1 MAIRIKQ
8 LPDHLVNRIA
18 AGEVVERPA
27 SALKELIENSI
38 DAKATKIIVEL
49 LEGGIKQIK
58 IVDNGE
64 GIFQDDI
71 AIAINRHTTSKIS
84 NEDDLYQIKTLGFR
98 GEGLAS
104 IASVSRFIL
113 SSKVADYNHGYKIN
127 SNFGI
132 VSEVIPT
139 ALNNGTIIEVNDL
152 YHSIPARKK
161 FLKTESTEYSHC
173 KAIFERLA
181 LSYFDISFEF
191 YNNGKVIYKLNNE
204 KLLNRIENIF
214 GESYSSNYF
223 EINEISSK
231 ELSIS
236 GYIYHPSYSSNNK
249 IIQHFYIN
257 GRFVKDRVI
266 QNAIKQGF
274 SGVLHH
280 EHQPQYVLFLKIS
293 PLDIDVNV
301 HPSKSEVRFKDTGQ
315 IHSFISGTIRKTLS
329 QNMHTMPAKD
339 YNDIYIDNNTKDS
352 YTSGYNAF
360 KSSYPR
366 VSDSTIN
373 RNLENNLFNMDNVD
387 NESKSEINPSL
398 GFAIAHLLDI
408 YILAQTNDGLI
419 IVDTHAAHERILLE
433 KLKLQLDQ
441 ASAIA
446 SQQLLLPL
454 VINIPEV
461 LQETIILHKE
471 ALLVFGF
478 EIDLLGENQLIIRAV
493 PILLSNANFE
503 KLVLSVLNELSQYGN
518 SNIIIEH
525 TEKILSTIACHNA
538 IRANDSL
545 SIPEMNAILRD
556 MEITQRANYCNHG
569 RPTWFKITMSELN
582 AMFMRGK

>member
-1 MAIRIKQ
+1 MTARIKQ
-8 LPDHLVNRIA
+8 LPDYLVNRIA

-84 NEDDLYQIKTLGFR
+84 SEDDLYQIKTLGFR

-104 IASVSRFIL
+104 IASVSRFML
-113 SSKVADYNHGYKIN
+113 SSKVADYKHGYKIN

-132 VSEVIPT
+132 VSEVMPT
-139 ALNNGTIIEVNDL
+139 ALNDGTIIEVNDL

-161 FLKTESTEYSHC
+161 FLKTETTEYSHC

-181 LSYFDISFEF
+181 LSYCDIFFEF
-191 YNNGKVIYKLNNE
+191 YNNGKMIYRLSNE
-204 KLLNRIENIF
+204 THLNRIVNIF

-223 EINEISSK
+223 EINEMSNK

-236 GYIYHPSYSSNNK
+236 GYVYHPSYSSNSK

-266 QNAIKQGF
+266 QNAIKQAF

-280 EHQPQYVLFLKIS
+280 EHQPQYILFLKIN
-293 PLDIDVNV
+293 PLDIDINV

-315 IHSFISGTIRKTLS
+315 IHSFISGTIRKALS
-329 QNMHTMPAKD
+329 QNMHTPPAKD
-339 YNDIYIDNNTKDS
+339 YKDVYIDDTKDI
-352 YTSGYNAF
+352 YTSGYNTF
-360 KSSYPR
+360 KSSFPKL
-366 VSDSTIN
+366 SDSFIN
-373 RNLENNLFNMDNVD
+373 RNLETNLFNLDNID

-433 KLKLQLDQ
+433 KLKKQLDQ
-441 ASAIA
+441 AAAIA
-446 SQQLLLPL
+446 SQQLLLPII
-454 VINIPEV
+454 INIPEV
-461 LQETIILHKE
+461 LQETIIAYKE
-471 ALLVFGF
+471 SLLIFGF

-493 PILLSNANFE
+493 PTLLSNANFE

-518 SNIIIEH
+518 SNIIMEH
-525 TEKILSTIACHNA
+525 REKILSTIACHNA